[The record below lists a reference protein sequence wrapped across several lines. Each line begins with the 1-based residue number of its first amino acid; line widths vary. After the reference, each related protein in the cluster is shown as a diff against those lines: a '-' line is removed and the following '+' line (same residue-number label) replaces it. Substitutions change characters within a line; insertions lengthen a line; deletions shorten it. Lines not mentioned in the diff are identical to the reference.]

1 VSLVDRDIDYG
12 SAAVGTLVG
21 LAGLLFLVEPVVGP
35 LALGGLRVRPV
46 ALSTVV
52 LALGFGLG
60 GVVYLRRGQRLI
72 GIAHAVGAVGWG
84 LLALAPAFGSE
95 TALVLGLAVVVGGAV
110 ALVVQG
116 SRNRD
121 RG

>member
-1 VSLVDRDIDYG
+1 MSLADREIDYALG
-12 SAAVGTLVG
+12 AVGTLVG
-21 LAGLLFLVEPVVGP
+21 LAGLLFLIEPVVGP

-60 GVVYLRRGQRLI
+60 GVVFLRRGRRLI
-72 GIAHAVGAVGWG
+72 GIAHAVGGVGWG
-84 LLALAPAFGSE
+84 LLALAPAVGSE
-95 TALVLGLAVVVGGAV
+95 TALVLGLAVVVGGSV
-110 ALVVQG
+110 ALFVQG

-121 RG
+121 RR